1 MALRISKEFKVGF
14 YIVLAIFI
22 IYWGMNYLKGNDVFA
37 RDKVFYAIY
46 DNTEGLTPAKSVVI
60 NGYAIGLID
69 AIYFHPD
76 MSGRL
81 VVKMKQL
88 KDYPVPR
95 NSVAK
100 IHSVGFLGEKNIQ
113 LLLGDSQELLQNGD
127 TLKAGFE
134 VSLTDEVSAQVA
146 PIKAKAEN
154 LLLSLDTVVGLLSGF
169 LTPTTQRNFEA
180 SFESLKKTF
189 DNLESTS
196 DMLSKYLNNNHANF
210 DKITNNLESISS
222 TLASN
227 NDNITQVLKNVN
239 AITDSIKR
247 LEFSAS
253 IKKFNNAMDQLEEVI
268 TKVNTG
274 QGTASQIINNPDLYT
289 NLEDA
294 TYSLNRLLLDLKYNP
309 NKYLNFSIFG
319 NSRYYTEEEIIE
331 LEKELKKRRKAEA
344 AEEKDRDSKKD

>member
-14 YIVLAIFI
+14 YIALAIFI

-37 RDKVFYAIY
+37 RDKVFYAVY

-60 NGYAIGLID
+60 NGFPIGQID

-76 MSGRL
+76 LSGRL

-88 KDYPVPR
+88 KEYPVPR
-95 NSVAK
+95 NSIAK

-113 LLLGDSQELLQNGD
+113 LILGDSQELLQYGD
-127 TLKAGFE
+127 TLKGGLEA
-134 VSLTDEVSAQVA
+134 SLTDEVSAQVA

-154 LLLSLDTVVGLLSGF
+154 LLLSLDTVVSLLSGF
-169 LTPTTQRNFEA
+169 LTPTTQRNFES
-180 SFESLKKTF
+180 SFESLKNTF

-196 DMLSKYLNNNHANF
+196 NILSKYLNDNHANF
-210 DKITNNLESISS
+210 DKITKNLESIST

-227 NDNITQVLKNVN
+227 NDNINQVLSNVN
-239 AITDSIKR
+239 VITDSIKR
-247 LEFSAS
+247 LDFSAT
-253 IKKFNNAMDQLEEVI
+253 INKFNNTLVQLDEVI

-274 QGTASQIINNPDLYT
+274 DGTAGQIINNPDLYT

-319 NSRYYTEEEIIE
+319 NSRYYTEEEIND

-344 AEEKDRDSKKD
+344 AETRERDAKKD